1 MYEVELKFPVA
12 DPRVFISRV
21 RALGAGPA
29 ETIEQ
34 CDRYFN
40 HPARDF
46 GTSNEALRVRTSGDR
61 HFVTYKGPLLD
72 SRTKTRREIEIP
84 LEGRDAGE
92 QFGEMLQLL
101 GFRPVRSVQKRR
113 TKYPLVW
120 RGREFEI
127 AVDEVTGLGTFVE
140 IETLAD
146 EASRPAAL
154 DAILALVAQFQLPAA
169 ERRSYLTLLLEKDR
183 GNS

>member
-1 MYEVELKFPVA
+1 MYEVELKFPIA

-21 RALGAGPA
+21 IALGADPP

-46 GTSNEALRVRTSGDR
+46 GTSNEAFRVRTSGDR

-84 LEGRDAGE
+84 LEGIDAGE

-113 TKYPLVW
+113 TKYPLRW
-120 RGREFEI
+120 QGREFEV
-127 AVDEVTGLGTFVE
+127 AVDEVAELGTFVE

-146 EASRPAAL
+146 EASRRAAL
-154 DAILALVAQFQLPAA
+154 DAILALVDQFQLPAA
-169 ERRSYLTLLLEKDR
+169 ERRSYLTMLLEKDGR
-183 GNS
+183 NS